1 MGSEHDALVLDAS
14 AFYAGVPFG
23 TSSGTTYVTTP
34 GVYDEV
40 SHIKSRHDA
49 LGVMSA
55 TGRLSVVEPTKES
68 VDAARS
74 AARATG
80 DAPKLSG
87 QDLSV
92 IALSIQTGLGLVTDD
107 FAVSNVARSVGI
119 GVTPVMTGGISRVVC
134 WQYYC
139 PGCGSSSGDGGGTGE
154 DVIGNPDAS
163 AGDAAPAGAAECRTC
178 GSVLR
183 KRRKKAGGGPG
194 T

>member
-1 MGSEHDALVLDAS
+1 MGSEHDELVLDAS

-55 TGRLSVVEPTKES
+55 TGRLSVAEPTKES

-92 IALSIQTGLGLVTDD
+92 IALSMQTGFGLVTDD
-107 FAVSNVARSVGI
+107 FAVSNVARSMGI

-139 PGCGSSSGDGGGTGE
+139 PGCDSISDTGE

-163 AGDAAPAGAAECRTC
+163 AGGAGGAAPAGAAECRTC
-178 GSVLR
+178 GSILR
-183 KRRKKAGGGPG
+183 KRRKKAGGGPS